1 MNEVLY
7 EFYTFSKLFNETSYE
22 SYNLHYIIHFYSH
35 ILNPKIKIIFHIHQM
50 ILLCVKNYYYSVSLI
65 SIKNRKL
72 YYFNSINEQSNN
84 LNIHL
89 KNYIILPEHHWTI
102 LAVINLT
109 HINKLGYHCLVGG
122 TNGNSH
128 ICINGFDLSIGVL
141 INLQNEYIYEEQLSL
156 EDSFTSISDTLNG
169 FSLLNE
175 YMKVDSITKEKNN
188 NNNDDDDDLLCNSY
202 DKKINKYNNNVSDF
216 DNVHIRNA
224 NKSYSTFC
232 GCGYNLQ
239 NELNKNILITT
250 TCRNY
255 EQTFFINSTKVG
267 ITQACLDPIT
277 CIGNCASINNEFLS
291 PFGSYKFLR
300 IIFDSVGEGQKRQF
314 FFSLKFWEKV

>member
-1 MNEVLY
+1 M
-7 EFYTFSKLFNETSYE
+7 
-22 SYNLHYIIHFYSH
+22 
-35 ILNPKIKIIFHIHQM
+35 
-50 ILLCVKNYYYSVSLI
+50 KNYYYSVSLI

-300 IIFDSVGEGQKRQF
+300 IIFDYVSDEQIRQF
-314 FFSLKFWEKV
+314 YYSLKL